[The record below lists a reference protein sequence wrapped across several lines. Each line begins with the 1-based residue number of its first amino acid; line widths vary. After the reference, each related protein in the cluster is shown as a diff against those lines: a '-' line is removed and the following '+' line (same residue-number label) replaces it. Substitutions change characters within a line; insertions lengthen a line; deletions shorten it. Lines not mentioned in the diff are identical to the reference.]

1 MFSPRMLGSYSFF
14 KQEFQILYT
23 ILKTFQFDLAFS
35 SIQCRGYFSC
45 LDVFVGKHFYLYFF

>member
-1 MFSPRMLGSYSFF
+1 MLGSYSFF